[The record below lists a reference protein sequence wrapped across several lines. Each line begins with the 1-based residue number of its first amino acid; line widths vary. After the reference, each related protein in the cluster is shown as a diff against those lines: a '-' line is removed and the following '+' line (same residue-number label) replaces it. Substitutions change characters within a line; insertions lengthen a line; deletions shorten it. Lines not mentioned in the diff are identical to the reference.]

1 LCFALIA
8 RSRSSGMNSVFPFMF
23 RLPRPPNQEKTPV
36 SVTSGRQFVRDSPGC
51 IDMHKVKIYQA
62 RSRRFFGRFVAI
74 LPVCCRDRA
83 ERISVVRT
91 NCRYVK

>member
-1 LCFALIA
+1 GVSLLLCFALIA

-74 LPVCCRDRA
+74 FACLLP
-83 ERISVVRT
+83 
-91 NCRYVK
+91 